1 MSNRLPEIS
10 RQARN
15 DGRDRLEMT
24 EETNSKRQEWI
35 NLKKLEIPNF
45 KHQTFIYFCSMKTPS
60 NSVRDCRKYYANRLE
75 SVYGSSEA
83 NALIMILLE
92 HYFNIDKIKIAMEP
106 ELRLS
111 ESELLTLHFAVKELL
126 KNKPIQYIIGETEF
140 CGLRF
145 FVNENVLIPRPET
158 EEIVNMIVAR
168 KDKEDVTSR
177 KDKNMSSCKDKNMS
191 SCRDKNMSSCRDKNM
206 SSCRDKAC
214 LVPSGCHIL
223 DIGTGSGCIAIS
235 LAKLLKDSIVT
246 AVDISEKALE
256 VTKKNAEANGVNVR
270 FICDDILNPKN
281 PELIDNQ
288 FDIIVSNPPYVCE
301 SEKSAMRANVLDHEP
316 STALFVS
323 DNDPLIFYRK
333 ILEFAQKTL
342 KPNGQIWF
350 EINEKFGKET
360 AALCREMG
368 FGNVENIKDFRGK
381 ERVVRAKAQQNAQF
395 HHPHIG
401 EDLGGF
407 GRGCD

>member
-1 MSNRLPEIS
+1 
-10 RQARN
+10 
-15 DGRDRLEMT
+15 
-24 EETNSKRQEWI
+24 
-35 NLKKLEIPNF
+35 
-45 KHQTFIYFCSMKTPS
+45 MKTPS

-75 SVYGSSEA
+75 SVYGSDEA

-126 KNKPIQYIIGETEF
+126 KNKPIQYITGETEF
-140 CGLRF
+140 CGMRF
-145 FVNENVLIPRPET
+145 FVDENVLIPRPET
-158 EEIVNMIVAR
+158 QEMVENIVSSAET
-168 KDKEDVTSR
+168 DED
-177 KDKNMSSCKDKNMS
+177 
-191 SCRDKNMSSCRDKNM
+191 
-206 SSCRDKAC
+206 
-214 LVPSGCHIL
+214 PSLSPSFRPKRSGVEKSPANVSIL

-235 LAKLLKDSIVT
+235 LAKLLKNSIVT

-256 VTKKNAEANGVNVR
+256 VAKKNAEANGVNVR

-333 ILEFAQKTL
+333 ILEFAQKAL
-342 KPNGQIWF
+342 KHNGEIWF